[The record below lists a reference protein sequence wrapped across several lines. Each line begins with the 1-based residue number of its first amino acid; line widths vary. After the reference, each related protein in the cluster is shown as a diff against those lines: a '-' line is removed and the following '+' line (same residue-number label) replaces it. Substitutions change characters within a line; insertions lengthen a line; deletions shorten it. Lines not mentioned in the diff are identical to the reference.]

1 MYFVHK
7 ELIMRNFTS
16 TELANKTGDVLAAA
30 AQEPVNIQR
39 HGKARYVLLSVEQF
53 ERLSAKADQRRAV
66 HVEDLAVDEAEQL
79 IAHLEHSI
87 KHD

>member
-1 MYFVHK
+1 
-7 ELIMRNFTS
+7 MRSFSS

-53 ERLSAKADQRRAV
+53 ERLSARADQRRAV
-66 HVEDLAVDEAEQL
+66 HVDDLAEEEANTL
-79 IAHLEHSI
+79 IAQLEHSI
-87 KHD
+87 AHD

>member
-1 MYFVHK
+1 
-7 ELIMRNFTS
+7 MRNFS
-16 TELANKTGDVLAAA
+16 ATELANKTGDVLAAA

-66 HVEDLAVDEAEQL
+66 HVEDLTPNEADKL
-79 IAHLEHSI
+79 IAQLEHSI

>member
-1 MYFVHK
+1 M
-7 ELIMRNFTS
+7 EQIMRKFTS

-30 AQEPVNIQR
+30 AQEPMIIQR

-53 ERLSAKADQRRAV
+53 ERLRMRADQRRAV
-66 HVEDLAVDEAEQL
+66 HVDNLAANEAEQL
-79 IAHLEHSI
+79 IAQLEHSI